1 MRFRRQPN
9 RISKGMRSMNHATA
23 EGIASPAPAEVPP
36 TTSIIAHF
44 SSLPDPRIE
53 KKTKHNLE
61 DIIVI
66 TICAAVCGAD
76 DWVAVENYGKGKHDW
91 LKTFLKLPHGIP
103 SHDTFGNVFSVIN
116 PNEFEKCFL
125 NWIRSVFSVT
135 KGQIVAVDGK
145 TLRRSHDKSSN
156 KSAIHMVSAWA
167 SENGITLGQV
177 ITDEKSNEITAIP
190 ALLDLLEIKG
200 CIVTIDAMGCQK
212 KIVEKIVVDKE
223 ADYVLSLKGNQGNLH
238 NDVKLFFEMAMKDSF
253 RDISFDS
260 LVTVD
265 GDHGRIETRRHYI
278 VSNIDWLEE
287 KQKWKN
293 LKTIGMVI
301 SERDINGKVSIES
314 RYFIC
319 SINEDA
325 KLFAKAVR
333 EHWGIENKVHWCL
346 DIAFRED
353 ESRMRKGHSAGNF
366 SVVRHIALNL
376 LRHEQTLK
384 VGIKNKR
391 LNAAWDSRY
400 LLKVLGV

>member
-1 MRFRRQPN
+1 MGETLRRRFSQ
-9 RISKGMRSMNHATA
+9 
-23 EGIASPAPAEVPP
+23 
-36 TTSIIAHF
+36 
-44 SSLPDPRIE
+44 
-53 KKTKHNLE
+53 
-61 DIIVI
+61 
-66 TICAAVCGAD
+66 
-76 DWVAVENYGKGKHDW
+76 
-91 LKTFLKLPHGIP
+91 
-103 SHDTFGNVFSVIN
+103 
-116 PNEFEKCFL
+116 CFL
-125 NWIRSVFSVT
+125 DWIRSVCSVT

-167 SENGITLGQV
+167 SENRITLGQV
-177 ITDEKSNEITAIP
+177 ITEEKSNEITAIP

-223 ADYVLSLKGNQGNLH
+223 SDYVLSLKGNQGNLH
-238 NDVKLFFEMAMKDSF
+238 NDVKLFFEMAMKDNF
-253 RDISFDS
+253 KDIHFDS
-260 LVTVD
+260 FVTVD
-265 GDHGRIETRRHYI
+265 GDHGRIETRSHYI
-278 VSNIDWLEE
+278 VSDIDWLEE

-301 SERDINGKVSIES
+301 SERDINGKVSVES

-319 SINEDA
+319 SINDDA

-366 SVVRHIALNL
+366 SVVRHIALNM
-376 LRHEQTLK
+376 LRHEETLK

-391 LNAAWDSRY
+391 LSAAWDNRY
-400 LLKVLGV
+400 LLKVLGY